1 MRLDRRSFLLA
12 GLASGFAPRLA
23 LATAPI
29 DRRLAVVVLRGA
41 WDGLA
46 VVPAYGDPAFAG
58 LRGDLD
64 MGRPGGPDAP
74 FDLDGFFGLHPALAP
89 LMPFWRRGELLPVQ
103 AVATTHRGRSHFEAQ
118 DELEAGTPRVIGR
131 ADGWLNR
138 ALAEL
143 PSPADRRLALA
154 VGQSVPLTLRGD
166 IPVASWAPSRLPVP
180 SADLISRIAVL
191 WQQDALLGPALAE
204 GLKAQNMA
212 GEVLSGE
219 SQMGGLGRGAGAFI
233 GVAKAA
239 GGFLAADRGP
249 RIAVLDIGGWDTHSA
264 QGTVRG
270 RLVQSLAPL
279 ANGIAAMA
287 EELGPA
293 WKDTVVLCVSE
304 FGRTAAPNGTGGT
317 DHGTGGLALLIG
329 GAVRGGR
336 VLADWPG
343 LGRGALFEGRDLKP
357 TLDTRALYKAVL
369 RDHLG
374 VEPAAIER
382 KVFTDTASLK
392 VPSGLFRT

>member
-1 MRLDRRSFLLA
+1 MPIDRRRLLFA
-12 GLASGFAPRLA
+12 GLISTYAPRLV
-23 LATAPI
+23 LAAAPTE
-29 DRRLAVVVLRGA
+29 RRLAVVVLRGA

-58 LRGDLD
+58 LRGALD
-64 MGRPGGPDAP
+64 MGRPGGVEAP
-74 FDLDGFFGLHPALAP
+74 LDLDGFFGLHPALEP
-89 LMPFWRRGELLPVQ
+89 LIGFWRQGELLPVH

-118 DELEAGTPRVIGR
+118 DELEAGMPRVVGR

-138 ALAEL
+138 ALGEL

-154 VGQSVPLTLRGD
+154 VGPSMPLTLRGEA
-166 IPVASWAPSRLPVP
+166 PVASWAPSRMPTP
-180 SADLISRIAVL
+180 SADLMTRIAAL
-191 WQQDALLGPALAE
+191 WQQDAELGPALAE
-204 GLKAQNMA
+204 GLKAQSMA
-212 GEVLSGE
+212 GEVLSGDE
-219 SQMGGLGRGAGAFI
+219 RMGGGRGAGAF
-233 GVAKAA
+233 VAIARAA

-279 ANGIAAMA
+279 GAGITAMA
-287 EELGPA
+287 AELGPA
-293 WKDTVVLCVSE
+293 WRNTVVLCVSE

-317 DHGTGGLALLIG
+317 DHGTGGLALLVG
-329 GAVRGGR
+329 GAVKGGR

-357 TLDTRALYKAVL
+357 TLDTRAVYKAVL

-374 VEPAAIER
+374 VDVPAIER
-382 KVFTDTASLK
+382 KVFPDTATIK
-392 VPSGLFRT
+392 APQGLFRA

>member
-1 MRLDRRSFLLA
+1 MRLDRRSLLLA
-12 GLASGFAPRLA
+12 GLASSFAPRLA
-23 LATAPI
+23 LAMAPT
-29 DRRLAVVVLRGA
+29 DRRLVVVVLRGA

-58 LRGDLD
+58 LRGALD
-64 MGRPGGPDAP
+64 MGRPGGTETP
-74 FDLDGFFGLHPALAP
+74 FDLDGFFGLHPALEP
-89 LMPFWRRGELLPVQ
+89 LMGFWRKGELLPVQ

-118 DELEAGTPRVIGR
+118 DELEAGMPRVIGR
-131 ADGWLNR
+131 AEGWLNR
-138 ALAEL
+138 ALSEL

-154 VGQSVPLTLRGD
+154 IGQSVPLTLRGD
-166 IPVASWAPSRLPVP
+166 VPVASWAPSRLPEA
-180 SADLISRIAVL
+180 SADLMSRIASL
-191 WQQDALLGPALAE
+191 WQQDEQLGPALVE
-204 GLKAQNMA
+204 GLKAKSMA
-212 GEVLSGE
+212 GEVLTGE
-219 SQMGGLGRGAGAFI
+219 DRMGGGGRGAGAFV

-279 ANGIAAMA
+279 GAGIAAMA
-287 EELGPA
+287 SELGPA
-293 WKDTVVLCVSE
+293 WQDTVVLCVSE

-343 LGRGALFEGRDLKP
+343 LGRGALFEGRDLRP
-357 TLDTRALYKAVL
+357 TLDTRAIYKAAL
-369 RDHLG
+369 RDHLRID
-374 VEPAAIER
+374 PAAIER
-382 KVFTDTASLK
+382 KVLPDTTAIK
-392 VPSGLFRT
+392 PPEGLFRA